1 VRRGFVISE
10 EVVDSRTDAG
20 DAAAVKVTLDRSSG
34 SERLEQRLIRCAP
47 GRSRPPTRE
56 GAQQVLFVVSGHGTL
71 VVGGGTHELEPD
83 MGAYVAAG
91 ERFELDNP
99 GPEELVVLSVSA
111 PQEKSE
117 PGSARRTV
125 RYADQP
131 TLPASGDREFSYL
144 VDHEVGSRDVTQF
157 LGVIAPGRAPDH
169 SHVYDEVIY
178 VIEGEGKMHLDGTVT
193 PIGGG
198 SCIYLPPL
206 VEHCL
211 ENSGDRPM
219 RVLGVFHPA
228 GDPASRAYEA
238 SEEQSPKGGKA

>member
-1 VRRGFVISE
+1 MRGFVISE
-10 EVVDSRTDAG
+10 EVVDGQAEAG
-20 DAAAVKVTLDRSSG
+20 DSAVVKVTIDRSSG
-34 SERLEQRLIRCAP
+34 SEQLEQRLIRCAP
-47 GRSRPPTRE
+47 GRSLPPNTE
-56 GAQQVLFVVSGHGTL
+56 EAQQVLFVVSGHGTL
-71 VVGGGTHELEPD
+71 LVGEGIHELEPD

-99 GPEELVVLSVSA
+99 GPDELVVLSVGA
-111 PQEKSE
+111 PQEASE
-117 PGSARRTV
+117 PGSERRTV

-144 VDHEVGSRDVTQF
+144 VDHEIGSRDVTQF

-178 VIEGEGKMHLDGTVT
+178 VIEGEGKLHLDGTVT
-193 PIGGG
+193 PIAGG
-198 SCIYLPPL
+198 SCIHLPPL
-206 VEHCL
+206 VEHCV

-238 SEEQSPKGGKA
+238 TEEQSPKGGNA